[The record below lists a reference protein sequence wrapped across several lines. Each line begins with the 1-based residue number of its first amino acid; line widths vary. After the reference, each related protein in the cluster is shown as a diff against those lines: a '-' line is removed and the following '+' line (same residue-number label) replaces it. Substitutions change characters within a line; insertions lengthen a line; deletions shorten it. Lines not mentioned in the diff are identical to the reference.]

1 MSGPSILVDEARAR
15 QNIAAFV
22 SDPLFC
28 NKQLRPHFKTHQSAR
43 VGAWFHEAGITQIT
57 VSSLSMAAYF
67 CSQGWDDILIALPA
81 FAGDAAAY
89 DALAGQCKLSL
100 LCDDVQVLEQLCST
114 ITQAC
119 AFYLKADCGYGRAGI
134 PVLDSERFIAAVALL
149 QRFPQHHFAGLLS
162 HFGNTYHA
170 ASVAEIIEIN
180 RKATTQLRKL
190 KQTIEKE
197 WGVDCGISI
206 GDTPSLRYYT
216 KEILEGISELR
227 PGNFVYYDVMQLILG
242 TCSAAQISVAM
253 DAPLLSVYPARKEAL
268 VHAGAV
274 HLSKESCRMP
284 DGGTGYGMLVRIR
297 QNSIAEVL
305 EGCYVDRL
313 SQEHG
318 ILRCTDAFFNEFKAG
333 DRIGILPVHSCL
345 MVAAMKDNSTEGANE
360 K

>member
-1 MSGPSILVDEARAR
+1 MSGPCILVDEARAR

-22 SDPLFC
+22 SNPLFQ
-28 NKQLRPHFKTHQSAR
+28 NLVLRPHFKTHQSAR
-43 VGAWFHEAGITQIT
+43 VGAWFREAGIRQIT
-57 VSSLSMAAYF
+57 VSSLDMAMFFA
-67 CSQGWDDILIALPA
+67 SHGWNDILIALPA
-81 FAGDAAAY
+81 FTGDAAAY
-89 DALAGQCKLSL
+89 DALASQCKLSL
-100 LCDDVQVLEQLCST
+100 LCDDVRVLEQLCSN
-114 ITQAC
+114 ITHPC
-119 AFYLKADCGYGRAGI
+119 AFYLKVDCGYGRAGI

-149 QRFPQHHFAGLLS
+149 QGFPQHHFAGLLS
-162 HFGNTYHA
+162 HFGNSYHA
-170 ASVAEIIEIN
+170 ASAAEIIEIN
-180 RKATTQLRKL
+180 RNATTKLRKL

-206 GDTPSLRYYT
+206 GDTPSLRHYT
-216 KEILEGISELR
+216 KEILDGISELR
-227 PGNFVYYDVMQLILG
+227 PGNFVYHDVMQLMLG
-242 TCSAAQISVAM
+242 TCSAAQIAVAM

-284 DGGTGYGMLVRIR
+284 DGRAGYGMLVRIR
-297 QNSIAEVL
+297 QNSLVGVL

-318 ILRCTDAFFNEFKAG
+318 ILRCTDEFFNEFKAG

-345 MVAAMKDNSTEGANE
+345 MVAAMKVNSTEGANE